1 MSESYMTKKNI
12 DDEEFLLLHSVENA
26 TTEKGNNAADSSML
40 TKLLK
45 EDERHS
51 DISLEES
58 FKEVTHKKMK
68 NVKPIETGNEFTV
81 TSRTPSRLSHNFI
94 QSWVNT
100 GYLPYRTY
108 NSDSEYSDTG
118 SLNQKLSSYKT
129 CDIPNTASIHRSNGK
144 ELCNSS
150 SNCSSVDT
158 AAYIL
163 SNTNVKKKIETMAII
178 VDSKCSSK
186 ISFQNTLHENTSC
199 EKDETL
205 IMHENLSNTGVD
217 SNVSMSKSLL
227 NIYNPSMKHMKNQ
240 RSEKNNVMKESK
252 LPISHMT
259 DTNEICENSKEGND
273 LNCHNTEEL
282 IQNLM
287 EESIDA
293 KKSLSFPC
301 EGSFSHSKYFRQKK
315 LYSGR
320 DSPTDII
327 VARFK
332 ENDTKGTKKDLHP
345 AFRNS
350 PPIEETQKKI
360 LQKKRKTKFCL
371 NNSMN
376 KFFDISENDDKNE
389 EVHIAKR
396 QKTLTNIKNDVPV
409 ISQSLVNER
418 LFISCNALKEQIKRF
433 PTSDYIDVE
442 RRFTRLAAREMN
454 GEKPESNVNAH
465 PIVHDTLHENL
476 NPYIILERLSEET
489 LKYYTGKENTHIHIE
504 ELKEDDQINNREKD
518 TQKSDFETFSNASR
532 CTIFLPRLE
541 NNTDVVDSDVS
552 TIIISNRRDVTSTDS
567 IESDSSTIILNT
579 SSILFNP
586 DKMKKNQLDENSDN
600 IKLKRLQPVV
610 LLERLQVQYNVQT
623 LNKIKQSKESVKHEN
638 MRREKHDRSKE
649 NSKDMSLSLGQGQLR
664 KQVDPN
670 SNSMILEKTLQS
682 VIVLEKCIN
691 LQKNGQNQN
700 QMDNTLNN
708 DSIHVTP
715 SKEKQLT
722 KLKNSDDKLLK
733 KPIVKLN
740 RLSHLTIT
748 THINHPSEMYNSFDE
763 RMNNSN
769 SKSVESNE
777 LNKNH
782 VEINN
787 ISSNNSSIDSTE
799 KETKIKRTHL
809 RKSNRKK
816 SLLSF
821 RTRENYSNSSD
832 SDSDS
837 SVPFIQCIFN
847 VYAEQNQKQFS
858 KKQITKSKLNPRTL
872 IYDSDESILTR
883 SRSNSLKN
891 LSIMK
896 NINNILN
903 HSKTKNIKVNM
914 TCSSN
919 KQYGASTSGISSKNN
934 SEWNNS
940 IKENNKKTAIN
951 RDNIQRFTF
960 HTKAYDSDSD

>member
-1 MSESYMTKKNI
+1 
-12 DDEEFLLLHSVENA
+12 
-26 TTEKGNNAADSSML
+26 
-40 TKLLK
+40 
-45 EDERHS
+45 
-51 DISLEES
+51 
-58 FKEVTHKKMK
+58 
-68 NVKPIETGNEFTV
+68 
-81 TSRTPSRLSHNFI
+81 
-94 QSWVNT
+94 
-100 GYLPYRTY
+100 
-108 NSDSEYSDTG
+108 
-118 SLNQKLSSYKT
+118 
-129 CDIPNTASIHRSNGK
+129 
-144 ELCNSS
+144 
-150 SNCSSVDT
+150 
-158 AAYIL
+158 
-163 SNTNVKKKIETMAII
+163 
-178 VDSKCSSK
+178 
-186 ISFQNTLHENTSC
+186 
-199 EKDETL
+199 
-205 IMHENLSNTGVD
+205 
-217 SNVSMSKSLL
+217 
-227 NIYNPSMKHMKNQ
+227 MKHTKNQ
-240 RSEKNNVMKESK
+240 RSEKNDVLKESK
-252 LPISHMT
+252 LPISHTT

-273 LNCHNTEEL
+273 LNSHNAEEL
-282 IQNLM
+282 TQNLI

-293 KKSLSFPC
+293 KKSLSFPY

-376 KFFDISENDDKNE
+376 KFFDISENNDKNE

-396 QKTLTNIKNDVPV
+396 QKTLTDIENDVPV
-409 ISQSLVNER
+409 ISQGSVNER

-454 GEKPESNVNAH
+454 EEKAESNANAH
-465 PIVHDTLHENL
+465 PIVHDALHGNL

-489 LKYYTGKENTHIHIE
+489 LKYYTGKENTHTHIE

-552 TIIISNRRDVTSTDS
+552 TIIICNHRDVTSTDP

-579 SSILFNP
+579 SSILFNS

-649 NSKDMSLSLGQGQLR
+649 NSKDMFLSLGQRQLR
-664 KQVDPN
+664 KRVDPN
-670 SNSMILEKTLQS
+670 SNRMILDKTLQP

-700 QMDNTLNN
+700 RMNNTLNN

-715 SKEKQLT
+715 SKENQLT
-722 KLKNSDDKLLK
+722 KLKNSDKKLLK
-733 KPIVKLN
+733 KPIVKLK

-748 THINHPSEMYNSFDE
+748 TNINDLSEMYNSFDE
-763 RMNNSN
+763 RMNNS
-769 SKSVESNE
+769 KSVESNK

-799 KETKIKRTHL
+799 KEVKIKGAHL
-809 RKSNRKK
+809 RRSNHKK

-847 VYAEQNQKQFS
+847 VYTERNQKQFS

-872 IYDSDESILTR
+872 IYDSDESILTL
-883 SRSNSLKN
+883 SSSNSLKN
-891 LSIMK
+891 VSIMK

-951 RDNIQRFTF
+951 RNNIQRFTF